1 MQRASRPALAG
12 LLQEALDRGQL
23 VVIRSVASPP
33 RNTESPLV
41 MTCSLRFG
49 LTHAESRAL
58 VTLMQHEHV
67 SKQAL
72 HAAISSDGSPVSQI
86 KLVDVVVCHLRKKL
100 KPHDIT
106 IGTLR
111 GQGYTLDR
119 EARAKIKQITG
130 YNTEGVTTAPKTDQ
144 QVNAENS

>member
-1 MQRASRPALAG
+1 MQRASAPALAG
-12 LLQEALDRGQL
+12 LLQEAIDRGQ
-23 VVIRSVASPP
+23 VVVVRSAASPP

-41 MTCSLRFG
+41 MTCSFRFG

-67 SKQAL
+67 SRQAL
-72 HAAISSDGSPVSQI
+72 HAAISSDSSPVSQI

-100 KPHDIT
+100 AAHGIAVT
-106 IGTLR
+106 TLR

-119 EARAKIKQITG
+119 AARDRIKQIAG
-130 YNTEGVTTAPKTDQ
+130 YNTEGVATAPKTDQ
-144 QVNAENS
+144 QELHTD